1 MKLIDNVSKNCF
13 ISPSRM
19 EGGASGVI
27 TGSPIRAGIP
37 VCEIKGDVFEN
48 EKELIESG
56 RYDYTVKM
64 GAKEKFTQYA
74 SFHIDLNVV
83 IDCHPVFS
91 ENEIGLGAYVND
103 RFNWTARLH
112 PDFQEKEKNIL
123 KQFKNEKSPTTLREV
138 EIYKNWKN
146 EMGWN
151 LDYFPVPS
159 SPRILLL
166 STRDIQPGEE
176 LFIDYGIGHWT
187 PYIEGYKALQQKQA
201 EEMKNQNENVPVL
214 KPEDFKVV

>member
-1 MKLIDNVSKNCF
+1 MKLIDNINHHCF
-13 ISPSRM
+13 IQPSKM
-19 EGGASGVI
+19 EGGINGVFA
-27 TGSPIRAGIP
+27 GSQINAGTP

-56 RYDYTVKM
+56 RYDYTLKM
-64 GAKEKFTQYA
+64 GAKEKIAQYA
-74 SFHIDLNVV
+74 CFHIDLNVV

-91 ENEIGLGAYVND
+91 KNEIGLGAFVND
-103 RFNWTARLH
+103 RFSWAARLH
-112 PDFQEKEKNIL
+112 PEFQEKQKNIL

-151 LDYFPVPS
+151 LDYFPVTN

-166 STRDIQPGEE
+166 STRNIKAGEE
-176 LFIDYGIGHWT
+176 LFVDYGIGHWT
-187 PYIEGYKALQQKQA
+187 PFIEGYKALQQKQA